1 MVKGLGCG
9 FGWVVRGCNGGG
21 GAAKSYLFI
30 TQSDFRE
37 ISLSVVALV
46 FCKILFVKIN
56 PSLLT

>member
-1 MVKGLGCG
+1 MGLG
-9 FGWVVRGCNGGG
+9 GWLGDAMGG